1 MVSNRAIT
9 EAISS
14 LTYSYVVSRGS
25 VYLVLFI
32 AGLNDL
38 DIMACDIVNAYLNAP
53 FERVFSSQQ
62 VWIMDQRKQVK

>member
-38 DIMACDIVNAYLNAP
+38 DIMACDIVNACLNAP
-53 FERVFSSQQ
+53 F
-62 VWIMDQRKQVK
+62 